1 MALPLIGLIKASD
14 INAELGR
21 GYNAA
26 FSMNGGPERT
36 LAGVPSG
43 NIKFSDFHGKT
54 NEIVKT
60 MTGGSGRQDL
70 SSFFSVSEW
79 QSGITKR
86 VIFPQNLERGLTG
99 HTNPVIA
106 CVPNSWAHGGWGGEL
121 IFDIQ
126 GTISG
131 AGGATNGGTGGRC
144 LDANI
149 LGASGQKVSIN
160 VLPTG
165 LVRAGGGGGGK
176 GGTGGGGTHAY
187 TIRQPATGE
196 AYEAGTTLW
205 TTHMYSATIVWEGTT
220 LTTTAGGYAT
230 SVTIGDWTYHIG
242 TRRGGV
248 PQNNLT
254 HYALYRVRSQS
265 DTTYGG
271 AGGDG
276 GRGQGYNVNRAYG
289 SGGSPGGPSAGSGGD
304 GGRGG
309 AWAAPGATG
318 TSGSNGNRTSGAA
331 GSSGGQPGFATV
343 NEANMTLT
351 INGTVIGRRS

>member
-1 MALPLIGLIKASD
+1 MSLPLIGLIKASD
-14 INAELGR
+14 INTELGR

-60 MTGGSGRQDL
+60 MAGGSGRQDL
-70 SSFFSVSEW
+70 SSFFTVSDW
-79 QSGITKR
+79 QSEITKR
-86 VIFPQNLERGLTG
+86 VIFPQNLERGLPG
-99 HTNPVIA
+99 HANPVIA
-106 CVPNSWAHGGWGGEL
+106 CVPNSWANGGWGGDL

-131 AGGATNGGTGGRC
+131 AGGDANGGTGGRC

-149 LGASGQKVSIN
+149 LGKDGQKVLIN

-165 LVRAGGGGGGK
+165 IVRAGGGGGGK
-176 GGTGGGGTHAY
+176 GGTGGGGTHSY
-187 TIRQPATGE
+187 TVREPASGE
-196 AYEAGTTLW
+196 
-205 TTHMYSATIVWEGTT
+205 HYSFFDSGAPKYYFADPRGGISSGPVWNG
-220 LTTTAGGYAT
+220 ASVPVSQGG
-230 SVTIGDWTYHIG
+230 WTYHAG
-242 TRRGGV
+242 AFMTGGGRDN
-248 PQNNLT
+248 PRI
-254 HYALYRVRSQS
+254 HGIYRTRSQA
-265 DTTYGG
+265 DNTNGG
-271 AGGDG
+271 AGGNG

-289 SGGSPGGPSAGSGGD
+289 SGGSPGGTNAGSGGD

-309 AWAAPGATG
+309 DWASPGATG
-318 TSGSNGNRTSGAA
+318 TTGANGNRTVGT
-331 GSSGGQPGFATV
+331 GGTGGGQPGFATV